1 MNQLQNQFDPRRS
14 QWFCIRGS
22 YVLRQCAWWF
32 SGPIIKTSD
41 AKYFVVKAP
50 NNPKGSEFFQRIA
63 RKFDSASIRHSH
75 AGASD
80 CPINSWLVSYNDE
93 MKLTEFHRV
102 EPWQPGLCF
111 GSRIESQGWYPICLC
126 PFKDQL
132 YDHQYAKVVNLD
144 AFHDVL
150 MFDLWAMQ
158 TDKRQA
164 VFLRPKGKRGFVAT
178 MIDQGFCFGGSRWGK
193 FQDAR
198 YRTYQSTYRQP
209 QVYDS
214 VYGIDSFEP
223 IINRMRRKLNLK
235 TLRDLATQIPREWID
250 DRGQFDALLG
260 LLDERLCIL
269 EELVNN
275 LHDSVLNPFRNWEK
289 TPKHRM
295 RSAFEIDTFE
305 DVGLIPPLRF
315 EEPMP
320 QTDCTLTDNST
331 RNYIYILDK

>member
-1 MNQLQNQFDPRRS
+1 MVLHFEAAKYCGSARGGS
-14 QWFCIRGS
+14 QAR
-22 YVLRQCAWWF
+22 
-32 SGPIIKTSD
+32 IIKTSD

-50 NNPKGSEFFQRIA
+50 NNPQGIRILSNELLGSLILRRLGIPTPEPAIIQ
-63 RKFDSASIRHSH
+63 
-75 AGASD
+75 
-80 CPINSWLVSYNDE
+80 INSWLVSYNDE

-126 PFKDQL
+126 PFKDEL

-144 AFHDVL
+144 AFHEVL

-193 FQDAR
+193 FQDVR

-214 VYGIDSFEP
+214 VYGLDSFEP

-235 TLRDLATQIPREWID
+235 ALRDLATQIPREWID

-315 EEPMP
+315 EEPIAA
-320 QTDCTLTDNST
+320 D
-331 RNYIYILDK
+331 